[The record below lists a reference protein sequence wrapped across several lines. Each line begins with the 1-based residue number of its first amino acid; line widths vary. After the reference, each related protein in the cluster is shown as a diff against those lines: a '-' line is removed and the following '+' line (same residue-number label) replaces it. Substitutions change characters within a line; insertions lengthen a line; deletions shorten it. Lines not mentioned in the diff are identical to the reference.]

1 MTAPILVT
9 GGTGTLGQRIVPLL
23 HDTGCDLRILSRR
36 DRKSGDGVE
45 YATGDLVKGEGV
57 EAAVAGAE
65 TVVHLAGGPKGDEIA
80 ARNLVAAASGAGVSH
95 LVFISVVNADR
106 IPIGY
111 YRQKIAS
118 EKIIA
123 DSGVPYTIL
132 RAAQFHELVEKVGSA
147 LAKLPVVPVP
157 GRIRLQPVDSRDV
170 AERMV
175 ELVLGAPSGLVRDL
189 VGPQVI
195 GAGELIRSYLNAAA
209 KRRLTMP
216 MPMPGRIGRLYR
228 DGANLALDGADIG
241 HRTWAAFLAERVRA
255 TAASDGVKA
264 AYR

>member
-9 GGTGTLGQRIVPLL
+9 GGTGTLGRRIVPLL
-23 HDTGCDLRILSRR
+23 RDAGCDLRILSRH

-45 YATGDLVKGEGV
+45 YATGDLVKNEGV
-57 EAAVAGAE
+57 EAAVTGAE
-65 TVVHLAGGPKGDEIA
+65 TVIHLAGGPKGDEIA
-80 ARNLVAAASGAGVSH
+80 ARNLVAAASRASVSH

-132 RAAQFHELVEKVGSA
+132 RAAQFHELVAKVGSV
-147 LAKLPVVPVP
+147 LARLPLVPIP
-157 GRIRLQPVDSRDV
+157 GRIRLQSVDSRDV

-175 ELVLGAPSGLVRDL
+175 ELALGAPAGLVRDL

-195 GAGELIRSYLNAAA
+195 GAGELIRGYLSAAG

-216 MPMPGRIGRLYR
+216 MPLPGTIGRLYR
-228 DGANLALDGADIG
+228 DGANLALDGADVG
-241 HRTWAAFLAERVRA
+241 HRTWTDFIDEQVRTT
-255 TAASDGVKA
+255 TADGGIKA